1 MSRIEL
7 KNIDKYYGSN
17 HVLKNLNL
25 TIEDGAFMTLLGP
38 SGCGKTTTLRVLSG
52 LENPQNGVILM
63 NDEKIVDAATEFFTP
78 PDKRKLNLVFQSYAL
93 WPHMTVFENVAFGLR
108 IKKLAKEEIK
118 RKVDQALE
126 RLQIL
131 EYSARYPSELSG
143 GQQQR
148 VAIARAIVSDP
159 ELLLMDEPLSNLD
172 AKLRMDMRS
181 EIKRLHMEMG
191 TTVVYVTHDQSEAL
205 TMSTHIAVFFNGEL
219 KQVDTPINVYTNPAN
234 LEVAAFI
241 GTPRTNFVEGRARYE
256 DESLK
261 VDTVIG
267 EYSYKENTFTG
278 EEKRTGEFKVVVGIR
293 PEQITISR
301 IKGEIPPNSIVGE
314 VYSVMPSG
322 SETLVEVNV
331 GDTKILIKLMGL
343 IRLSPG
349 EMVSLRNNQDKFT
362 VYDKDSGR
370 LIKKVDGTD
379 SDIKQHT

>member
-1 MSRIEL
+1 
-7 KNIDKYYGSN
+7 
-17 HVLKNLNL
+17 
-25 TIEDGAFMTLLGP
+25 MTLLGP

-349 EMVSLRNNQDKFT
+349 EMVSLGFSPDKFT

-370 LIKKVDGTD
+370 LIKKVDVSD
-379 SDIKQHT
+379 SDIK

>member
-219 KQVDTPINVYTNPAN
+219 KQVDTPINVYTNPAS

-331 GDTKILIKLMGL
+331 GDTRILIKLMGL
-343 IRLSPG
+343 IRISPG
-349 EMVSLRNNQDKFT
+349 EMVSLGFSPESFT
-362 VYDKDSGR
+362 VYDKESGR
-370 LIKKVDGTD
+370 LIKKVDVSD
-379 SDIKQHT
+379 SDIK

>member
-219 KQVDTPINVYTNPAN
+219 KQVDTPINVYTNPAI

-349 EMVSLRNNQDKFT
+349 EMVSLGFSPDNFT

-370 LIKKVDGTD
+370 LIKKVDVSD
-379 SDIKQHT
+379 SDIK

>member
-278 EEKRTGEFKVVVGIR
+278 AEKRTGELKVVVGIR

-349 EMVSLRNNQDKFT
+349 EMVSLGFSPDNFT

-370 LIKKVDGTD
+370 LIKKVDVSD
-379 SDIKQHT
+379 SDIK

>member
-38 SGCGKTTTLRVLSG
+38 SGCGKTTTLRVLYG

-349 EMVSLRNNQDKFT
+349 ETVSLGFSPDNFT

-370 LIKKVDGTD
+370 LIKKVDVSD
-379 SDIKQHT
+379 SDIK

>member
-331 GDTKILIKLMGL
+331 GDTRILIKLMGL
-343 IRLSPG
+343 IRISPG
-349 EMVSLRNNQDKFT
+349 EMVSLGFSPESFT
-362 VYDKDSGR
+362 VYDKESGR
-370 LIKKVDGTD
+370 LIKKVDVSD
-379 SDIKQHT
+379 SDIK

>member
-278 EEKRTGEFKVVVGIR
+278 EEKITGEFKVVVGVR

-331 GDTKILIKLMGL
+331 GDTRILIKLMGL

-349 EMVSLRNNQDKFT
+349 EMVSLGFSPESFT
-362 VYDKDSGR
+362 VYDKESGR
-370 LIKKVDGTD
+370 LIKKVDVSD
-379 SDIKQHT
+379 SDIK

>member
-118 RKVDQALE
+118 RKVDQSLE

-349 EMVSLRNNQDKFT
+349 EMVSLGFSPDNFT

-370 LIKKVDGTD
+370 LIKKVDVSD
-379 SDIKQHT
+379 SDIK

>member
-126 RLQIL
+126 RIQIL
-131 EYSARYPSELSG
+131 EYSARYPSELSR

-349 EMVSLRNNQDKFT
+349 EMVSLGFSPDNFT

-370 LIKKVDGTD
+370 LIKKVDVSD
-379 SDIKQHT
+379 SDIK

>member
-241 GTPRTNFVEGRARYE
+241 GTPRTNSVEGRARYE

-267 EYSYKENTFTG
+267 EYSYKEDTFTG

-331 GDTKILIKLMGL
+331 GDTRILIKLMGL
-343 IRLSPG
+343 IRISPG
-349 EMVSLRNNQDKFT
+349 EMVSLGFSPESFT
-362 VYDKDSGR
+362 VYDKESGR
-370 LIKKVDGTD
+370 LIKKVDVSD
-379 SDIKQHT
+379 SDIK

>member
-63 NDEKIVDAATEFFTP
+63 NDEKIVDAATDFFTP

-267 EYSYKENTFTG
+267 EYSYKEDTFTG

-331 GDTKILIKLMGL
+331 GDTRILIKLMGL
-343 IRLSPG
+343 IRISPG
-349 EMVSLRNNQDKFT
+349 EMVSLGFSPESFT
-362 VYDKDSGR
+362 VYDKESGR
-370 LIKKVDGTD
+370 LIKKVDVSD
-379 SDIKQHT
+379 SDIK

>member
-267 EYSYKENTFTG
+267 EYSYKEDTFTG

-331 GDTKILIKLMGL
+331 GDTRILIKLMGL

-349 EMVSLRNNQDKFT
+349 EMVSLGFSPESFT
-362 VYDKDSGR
+362 VYDKESGR
-370 LIKKVDGTD
+370 LIKKVDVSD
-379 SDIKQHT
+379 SDIK

>member
-148 VAIARAIVSDP
+148 VAIARAIVSAP

-349 EMVSLRNNQDKFT
+349 EMVSLGFSPDNFT

-370 LIKKVDGTD
+370 LIKKVDVSD
-379 SDIKQHT
+379 SDIK

>member
-63 NDEKIVDAATEFFTP
+63 NDEKIVDAATDFFTP

-331 GDTKILIKLMGL
+331 GDTRILIKLMGL

-349 EMVSLRNNQDKFT
+349 EMVSLGFSPDNFT

-370 LIKKVDGTD
+370 LIKKVDVSD
-379 SDIKQHT
+379 SDIK

>member
-1 MSRIEL
+1 MPKIEL
-7 KNIDKYYGSN
+7 KNITKKFGGTFTAVD
-17 HVLKNLNL
+17 NLSI
-25 TIEDGAFMTLLGP
+25 TIEDGDFITLLGP
-38 SGCGKTTTLRVLSG
+38 SGCGKTTTLRQIAG
-52 LENPQNGVILM
+52 LETPTEGEIIIDGKKVFSSIDMIDVSPSKRDVGFLFQN
-63 NDEKIVDAATEFFTP
+63 
-78 PDKRKLNLVFQSYAL
+78 YAL

-349 EMVSLRNNQDKFT
+349 EMVSLGFSPDNFT

-370 LIKKVDGTD
+370 LIKKVDVSD
-379 SDIKQHT
+379 SDIK

>member
-349 EMVSLRNNQDKFT
+349 EMVSLGFFPDNFT

-370 LIKKVDGTD
+370 LIKKVDVSD
-379 SDIKQHT
+379 SDIK

>member
-63 NDEKIVDAATEFFTP
+63 NDEKIVDAATDFFTP

-234 LEVAAFI
+234 LDVAAFI

-349 EMVSLRNNQDKFT
+349 EMVSLGFSPDNFT
-362 VYDKDSGR
+362 VYEKDSGR
-370 LIKKVDGTD
+370 LIKKVDVSD
-379 SDIKQHT
+379 SDIK

>member
-78 PDKRKLNLVFQSYAL
+78 PDKRKLNLVFQYYAL

-349 EMVSLRNNQDKFT
+349 EMVSLGFSPESFT
-362 VYDKDSGR
+362 VYDKESGR
-370 LIKKVDGTD
+370 LIKKVDVSD
-379 SDIKQHT
+379 SDIK

>member
-63 NDEKIVDAATEFFTP
+63 NDEKIVDAATDFFTP

-349 EMVSLRNNQDKFT
+349 EMVSLGFSPDNFT

-370 LIKKVDGTD
+370 LIKKVDVSD
-379 SDIKQHT
+379 SDIK

>member
-349 EMVSLRNNQDKFT
+349 EMVSLGFSPDNFT

-370 LIKKVDGTD
+370 LIKKVDVSD
-379 SDIKQHT
+379 SDIK

>member
-108 IKKLAKEEIK
+108 IKKLAKEKIK

-349 EMVSLRNNQDKFT
+349 EMVSLGFSPDNFT

-370 LIKKVDGTD
+370 LIKKVDVSD
-379 SDIKQHT
+379 SDIK

>member
-278 EEKRTGEFKVVVGIR
+278 EEKRTAEFKVVVGIR

-331 GDTKILIKLMGL
+331 GDTRILIKLMGL
-343 IRLSPG
+343 IRISPG
-349 EMVSLRNNQDKFT
+349 EMVSLGFSPESFT
-362 VYDKDSGR
+362 VYDKESGR
-370 LIKKVDGTD
+370 LIKKVDVSD
-379 SDIKQHT
+379 SDIK

>member
-349 EMVSLRNNQDKFT
+349 EMVSLGFSPDNFT
-362 VYDKDSGR
+362 VYNKDSGR
-370 LIKKVDGTD
+370 LIKKVDVSD
-379 SDIKQHT
+379 SDIK

>member
-148 VAIARAIVSDP
+148 VAIARGIVSDP

-349 EMVSLRNNQDKFT
+349 EMVSLGFSPDNFT

-370 LIKKVDGTD
+370 LIKKVDVSD
-379 SDIKQHT
+379 SDIK

>member
-234 LEVAAFI
+234 LEVAAII

-267 EYSYKENTFTG
+267 EYSYKEETFTG
-278 EEKRTGEFKVVVGIR
+278 EEKKTGEFKVVVGIR

-349 EMVSLRNNQDKFT
+349 EMVSLGFSPESFT
-362 VYDKDSGR
+362 VYDKESGR
-370 LIKKVDGTD
+370 LIKKVDVSD
-379 SDIKQHT
+379 SDIK

>member
-219 KQVDTPINVYTNPAN
+219 KQVDTSINVYTNPAN

-267 EYSYKENTFTG
+267 EYSYKEETFTG
-278 EEKRTGEFKVVVGIR
+278 EEKKTGEFKVVVGIR

-314 VYSVMPSG
+314 VYYVMPSG

-331 GDTKILIKLMGL
+331 GDTRILIKLMGL

-349 EMVSLRNNQDKFT
+349 EMVSLGFSPESFT
-362 VYDKDSGR
+362 VYDKESGR
-370 LIKKVDGTD
+370 LIKKVDVSD
-379 SDIKQHT
+379 SDIK

>member
-63 NDEKIVDAATEFFTP
+63 NDEKIVDAATDFFTP

-267 EYSYKENTFTG
+267 EYSYKEETFTG
-278 EEKRTGEFKVVVGIR
+278 EEKKTGEFKVVVGIR

-331 GDTKILIKLMGL
+331 GDTRILIKLMGL
-343 IRLSPG
+343 IRISPG
-349 EMVSLRNNQDKFT
+349 EMVSLGFSPESFT
-362 VYDKDSGR
+362 VYDKESGR
-370 LIKKVDGTD
+370 LIKKVDVSD
-379 SDIKQHT
+379 SDIK

>member
-52 LENPQNGVILM
+52 LENPQNGVILI

-143 GQQQR
+143 GQQQI

-349 EMVSLRNNQDKFT
+349 EMVSLGFSPDNFT

-370 LIKKVDGTD
+370 LIKKVDVSD
-379 SDIKQHT
+379 SDIK

>member
-349 EMVSLRNNQDKFT
+349 EMVSLGFSPDNFA

-370 LIKKVDGTD
+370 LIKKVDVSD
-379 SDIKQHT
+379 SDIK

>member
-256 DESLK
+256 DDSLK

-349 EMVSLRNNQDKFT
+349 EMVSLGFSPDNFT

-370 LIKKVDGTD
+370 LIKKVDVSD
-379 SDIKQHT
+379 SDIK

>member
-331 GDTKILIKLMGL
+331 GDTRILIKLMGL

-349 EMVSLRNNQDKFT
+349 EMVSLGFSPESFT
-362 VYDKDSGR
+362 VYDKESGR
-370 LIKKVDGTD
+370 LIKKVDVSD
-379 SDIKQHT
+379 SDIK

>member
-93 WPHMTVFENVAFGLR
+93 WPHMTVFENGAFGLR

-349 EMVSLRNNQDKFT
+349 EMVSLGFSPDNFT

-370 LIKKVDGTD
+370 LIKKVDVSD
-379 SDIKQHT
+379 SDIK

>member
-78 PDKRKLNLVFQSYAL
+78 PDKRKLNLVFQSDAL

-349 EMVSLRNNQDKFT
+349 EMVSLGFSPDNFT

-370 LIKKVDGTD
+370 LIKKVDVSD
-379 SDIKQHT
+379 SDIK

>member
-267 EYSYKENTFTG
+267 EYSYKEETFTG
-278 EEKRTGEFKVVVGIR
+278 EEKKTGEFKVVVGIR

-331 GDTKILIKLMGL
+331 GDTRILIKLMGL
-343 IRLSPG
+343 IRISPG
-349 EMVSLRNNQDKFT
+349 EMVSLGFSPESFT
-362 VYDKDSGR
+362 VYDKESGR
-370 LIKKVDGTD
+370 LIKKVDVSD
-379 SDIKQHT
+379 SDIK

>member
-78 PDKRKLNLVFQSYAL
+78 PDKRKLNLVFQCYAL

-349 EMVSLRNNQDKFT
+349 EMVSLGFSPDNFT

-370 LIKKVDGTD
+370 LIKKVDVSD
-379 SDIKQHT
+379 SDIK

>member
-63 NDEKIVDAATEFFTP
+63 NDEKIVDAATDFFTP

-267 EYSYKENTFTG
+267 EYSYKEDTFTG
-278 EEKRTGEFKVVVGIR
+278 EKKRTGEFKVVVGIR

-331 GDTKILIKLMGL
+331 GDTRILIKLMGL
-343 IRLSPG
+343 IRISPG
-349 EMVSLRNNQDKFT
+349 EMVSLGFSPESFT
-362 VYDKDSGR
+362 VYDKESGR
-370 LIKKVDGTD
+370 LIKKVDVSD
-379 SDIKQHT
+379 SDIK

>member
-63 NDEKIVDAATEFFTP
+63 NDEKIVDAATDFFTP

-261 VDTVIG
+261 VDTFIG

-349 EMVSLRNNQDKFT
+349 EMVSLGFSPDNFT

-370 LIKKVDGTD
+370 LIKKVDVSD
-379 SDIKQHT
+379 SDIK

>member
-349 EMVSLRNNQDKFT
+349 EMVSLGFSPESFT
-362 VYDKDSGR
+362 VYDKESGR
-370 LIKKVDGTD
+370 LIKKVDVSD
-379 SDIKQHT
+379 SDIK

>member
-93 WPHMTVFENVAFGLR
+93 WPHMTVFEDVAFGLR

-349 EMVSLRNNQDKFT
+349 EMVSLGFSPDNFT

-370 LIKKVDGTD
+370 LIKKVDVSD
-379 SDIKQHT
+379 SDIK